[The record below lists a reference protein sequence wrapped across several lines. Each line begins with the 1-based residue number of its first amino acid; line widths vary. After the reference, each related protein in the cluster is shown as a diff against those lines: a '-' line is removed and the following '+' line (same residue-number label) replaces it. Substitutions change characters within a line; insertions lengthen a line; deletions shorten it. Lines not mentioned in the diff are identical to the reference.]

1 MERGRP
7 AGRRNNDLM
16 STWREGNSRNDSSDN
31 HQFWSNIENQYFS
44 NFDKRIITT
53 FEDHIKCTDYICNK
67 IKNKKIKK
75 EIFQNIKCQK
85 SSVKIK
91 LNINDKKNEKKKNGA
106 PNIPKYMLQNNQ
118 FFNNNP
124 FGQENLISQHNNQF
138 LIDPKNDIRNYKANI
153 NPLFNDKQYM
163 ANMSHIN
170 NIENMM
176 SMNHMNNRFR
186 DYPPMFGNEPCFI
199 DGMPMAGNNLLL
211 NTMPNNTNIE
221 KNESNYPDDMNK
233 NINLP
238 STNNTNETND
248 INQTNLNLTDSSD
261 NKNIQLGNTNA
272 DANIVSPSIDNSNK
286 NIDITNLNADN
297 SNGLIQHEHSENSN
311 APNIND
317 QTNVNETDNN
327 EEQNDVNTENNAD
340 IANNNEFPK
349 SNDNEFSENSND
361 NVDTFGKSE
370 NDDYAKGNEINDLQ
384 NASEQNNTTVSNCPQ
399 NEPSLSSENKNDVIE
414 NVVMTSNDDED
425 NGKKNDND
433 LSDSGSLNNKEG
445 TTDALSNDLNNCDP
459 CNNNTIENSSIKNEE
474 NFNTNNAMEYGMR
487 NMNSEDVIENVNN
500 LSNTINA
507 KGMDSSFIPN
517 INNDNNY
524 FSPYKQFNNNTYPN
538 SMNNPY
544 DNKIKTDMNI
554 YPMPMNNF
562 NRDMYSPHDA
572 QATNMYSN
580 IYQNNKSDQIGMNN
594 NQNDS
599 SKQTTIRNASNSGNI
614 NSDSFKNMYPYG
626 NNGMLKMDN
635 ISLGNP
641 NFGINDENMLFM
653 NKNMAI
659 YNNGMP
665 GDIIN
670 GPNKS
675 LPFNDM
681 INFKNNNFYPNGYY
695 NFNEMVNYQ
704 NAMAFDKYGN
714 DKYFQKLKNDKSKN
728 KRKNATKMRKH
739 SQMDEQEKTQTRLRS
754 SRHDGKFFNPL
765 LNKKYDGVGRLPY
778 IHNTPIPNGLHIS
791 IYVPKNYDFSENN
804 EKPSI
809 YDDKI
814 EQAETTNNI
823 DKGTDNND
831 HSIVNPIDNT
841 NQVCDTKKKTEQE
854 DTYEIE
860 TLAKLLTEITL
871 GDKKYLSN
879 RHITMEDKE
888 RCYKCFLDELKN
900 YNTLPIILGN
910 ILPYWNKQKNNN
922 LVYKI
927 KNLRA
932 NNAKPK
938 YIPIQSV
945 NKVLARKKIKKKK
958 ILKKKKKSKKKKK
971 GKKNN
976 TATNLLNESNLTEQN
991 ALKNEEVSE
1000 LDKNNA
1006 EISTGQS
1013 LPTNKT
1019 ENEKEGT
1026 VIENDNQKNASS
1038 STQNKESEEKK
1049 PQKSWRS
1056 YFLMSRSDNKATD
1069 DDNASKKNDDEKN
1082 DKEAQSGEGKEEH
1095 ATDENNKKIGSNDEK
1110 NNTIGVNE
1118 NGTINEKKEKTINS
1132 KKSNLKKKTKN
1143 KLRHFGTYGKIG
1155 SFNFLKKYK
1164 FSTPKNSTVPFNSS
1178 IFSLQKNQHMSNV
1191 YFEFILTNINLDKY
1205 KRNILNVNYNH
1216 NNSIN
1221 KKNRIHCIKLAK
1233 LRNTNT
1239 NNSTNSKSKKN
1250 INQTLQEKKE
1260 NNEITTTNK
1269 NENTMN
1275 SNNYLDGT
1283 VNTTSNSCLG
1293 DSTLFTPNKIEED
1306 KFPDSADQS
1315 NSIINT
1321 ENNTENKNITNE
1333 ISTLNETGEVDMLLK
1348 NNKHNKDIKNIN
1360 EEICVLFSRYM
1371 HNIKQQKKMIVK
1383 LLDNIKNEKK
1393 KPYKYWY
1400 SIEDKMINFYINEYL
1415 KNKLNTKHTYTLSK
1429 QIVDLL
1435 KLRVTV
1441 NHSSQLP
1448 NSWTEKALCN
1458 ICSVGEDWDD
1468 NPIVFCDCCYTPM
1481 HSFCTGFRNVKN
1493 QNLVKRNPNMSDRED
1508 TQNCDIEKEENTKY
1522 KNNNYKYSGPKNSAY
1537 NNTNGVNKNEYYQQ
1551 YNKEGQITKNYF
1563 NNSDINKDGNKYA
1576 HDKNNCSGNHG
1587 KNGIDDKNK
1596 NKINLNV
1603 IKYLMEDNFIDINSP
1618 NSMFNSIVSNN
1629 NDEKNDNEKLDSEKE
1644 DNQANYATLDTQLK
1658 NNENMD
1664 IKNEHENR
1672 EDEGYYKC
1680 GLNDTNN
1687 NDNLDK
1693 TDEKKESYLDTSI
1706 FIHDKEDRHDEDE
1719 ESSQI
1724 KMENPIIEQNIDQPT
1739 SNPNDEKIK
1748 QETNNFST
1756 DVAKTNTGYPPN
1768 TEEEQW
1774 ICPLCSY
1781 LRNQILYIEDS
1792 IAFKIIRHL
1801 SGPQKKKDIDLLIK
1815 ACNEYTNDNNNTTQ
1829 ESGDTANN
1837 EQNNN
1842 KNEVDDKKKK
1852 EAFSYIPPE
1861 EIIFQST
1868 SQMYAY
1874 KYKSI
1879 MLLFDIEYDINY
1891 YKLKYQIEIK
1901 DSHDFFEKIVLKNP
1915 NIYKYKNIFNTIMV
1929 SKIDKDNNYTKF
1941 LNENIKMFRQESF
1954 YINPNFEDSD
1964 SEEAEQETKKKKRG
1978 RKPLLNKNEYSNN
1991 KPYHDKVSNKFI
2003 NKKNKIRSKQGGTVN
2018 KPPYNKT
2025 NNVALDANGNVIVR
2039 KRGRPLGS
2047 TKLNKMKMLA
2057 LKNKNITKSEITPD
2071 ENQESTI
2078 QENQDTSITTGQNPY
2093 TPTLPNSQTNTF
2105 SSNLNELDNNNDK
2118 SNQNDNKNDDDSD
2131 ASQCDNNNEE
2141 ETIKMDIEIKKENQ
2155 NQYISSNKNSI
2166 DFGQSANIL
2175 NINNNANENNISSGL
2190 DENGTLLK
2198 YNYSKNFSFVFKIP
2212 TCCICEFGSFYQG
2225 GGPIKRT
2232 NKKNQWCHIRCASI
2246 SNCIIEDKIE
2256 ICNRERNKYKC
2267 SLCLRTNNIGIIKC
2281 NVADCYK
2288 YYHISCATSSN
2299 KYLIELNE
2307 NNKLVLFCSNH
2318 SQKKAPTEILRKYQI
2333 LREKEYAKH
2342 KLEDKINVGKMFDAY
2357 ILQNYLKI
2365 SDMKLFNL
2373 LSLSSLSVFKDSVN
2387 FNYDQFNQTMKNYY
2401 NNNNY
2406 NPNEE
2411 FNDLYQNFDQYLLGE
2426 GKGIFNNSGLTKTCM
2441 KKSLKENDDL
2451 NPEVKNEKDQI
2462 DISDNGTKQISIN
2475 EETAEEA
2482 EREYVDKIRE
2492 LDTIKEE
2499 NDKAENISHEQKD
2512 EANKTEQDGD
2522 NKIGNDAENMLL
2534 ALEEPTKVENAPIDI
2549 FDIENIN
2556 KISTR
2561 KCNNIISISSFK
2573 NIYNENLLDEDS
2585 LLKLIMY
2592 DFLNLQKD
2600 IQEFNSNIL
2609 SDKYKRLKNFETILL
2624 LYPHFNDYQLKKLS
2638 ELILEK
2644 YNSNILNI
2652 KTDDSFIAFFNKF
2665 LSLLNSKN
2673 LMICSVCLSKAI
2685 YNEPRKDAKKTETD
2699 ENQNSINTSNI
2710 DSTNNT
2716 TQTTLN
2722 ETNQLK
2728 RKLRGSSSN
2737 INDTFENK
2745 KERRLGSLSVLKKCS
2760 QCNVFICYFCCHR
2773 MNIDMIKNY
2782 INNDIK
2788 MKSLE
2793 AAEKLK
2799 NKDVPPR
2806 PHVRTNKVGRPCKNP
2821 LKLLAA
2827 AAANAPTTS
2836 LDPNANIP
2844 TTSESAK
2851 PLESII
2857 NSKLENN
2864 ENCQNQSND
2873 LKNDSNNPNAPNN
2886 EPPKDNANCDVNEN
2900 KEISNQQKE
2909 KKNGDSQ
2916 GINDGTNNNL
2926 DAEKN
2931 TVVVKKNRP
2940 GRKKLDPNSK
2950 INMLKNIIP
2959 KTNEEEKEEEF
2970 ICPRC
2975 EYFKI
2980 KKKIVFCSYCPRLDG
2995 FLNCF
3000 EDKVKKELLFVHPK
3014 CLEYVNTAYSKKNNV
3029 NETKAGGLK
3038 KVCSYCRIKHG
3049 IVITCSNTD
3058 CDASFHISCG
3068 ILLGC
3073 KMDNFFGRVDI
3084 YNPKKAY
3091 CFKHTFQSCKKNT
3104 LANFINTNK
3113 LFYFENFLYF
3123 PFNHLYNF
3131 LLGTYIFNY
3140 LNKKCINHLLKPI
3153 KISEPPSISALFE
3166 KTQFGNIKRNTLVQ
3180 FNDYRKIHK
3189 DKLGLNSE
3197 FDSSQPS
3204 ANIYSNDINN
3214 SNMAQKM
3221 FKSMGYKNEINSVM
3235 SPSMNSLMNMHP
3247 DYMAANNYNLLDPM
3261 NKLKG
3266 NMLISDKRNTM
3277 NIPSEYYKNGYIMQN
3292 ATNNKRSK
3300 NSHGFIDDEITRNS
3314 MAISEQNDTDEM
3326 RQFSNYG
3333 FNRRSID
3340 NNNLMYYN
3348 KKIDG
3353 NPNMLPFFN
3362 NNMGALNQQN
3372 FYNYYGHKYDSNLD
3386 KNNILNKKG
3395 NKNNGIVRKRR
3406 KKMHQDSA
3414 NPYKKINANIMSTL
3428 ENNNGTEAPVQ
3439 VKKRGRTKK
3448 NKNLNIDNANLD
3460 SINPYKQ
3467 SYDNPKSF
3475 LKHDYIDPTKN
3486 YSKYSQYMDKDIKD
3500 FDTDLIKD
3508 EKIYK
3513 QKNEND
3519 INDGQIYCP
3528 VCKFVYEELSDGS
3541 PADGLNWIGCDK
3553 CERWYHW
3560 ICCKYSIDNPP
3571 DMENDWYCSMC
3582 LNS

>member
-44 NFDKRIITT
+44 NFDKRIITA

-91 LNINDKKNEKKKNGA
+91 LNINDKKSEKKNGVA
-106 PNIPKYMLQNNQ
+106 NISQYMFQNNQ
-118 FFNNNP
+118 FLNNNA
-124 FGQENLISQHNNQF
+124 FGQENLISQNNNQF
-138 LIDPKNDIRNYKANI
+138 LIDPKNDIRNYKTNR

-163 ANMSHIN
+163 ENVGHIN
-170 NIENMM
+170 NIENMISINNM
-176 SMNHMNNRFR
+176 DNRFR
-186 DYPPMFGNEPCFI
+186 DYPTMFRNEACFI
-199 DGMPMAGNNLLL
+199 DCMPMAGNNLLL
-211 NTMPNNTNIE
+211 NTMHNNLKIE
-221 KNESNYPDDMNK
+221 KNESNYPDDMSK
-233 NINLP
+233 NTNLP
-238 STNNTNETND
+238 SIINTNEKND
-248 INQTNLNLTDSSD
+248 INQTNLNHTDSSD
-261 NKNIQLGNTNA
+261 NKNTNTQFGSTYT
-272 DANIVSPSIDNSNK
+272 DVNIFNSSIDNSDK
-286 NIDITNLNADN
+286 NIVITNLNTDH
-297 SNGLIQHEHSENSN
+297 SNDLIQNDHTEKINS
-311 APNIND
+311 PNIND
-317 QTNVNETDNN
+317 QTNVNDS
-327 EEQNDVNTENNAD
+327 NTENNVD
-340 IANNNEFPK
+340 ITNNNELPK
-349 SNDNEFSENSND
+349 SNDNEYNGNSND
-361 NVDTFGKSE
+361 NNNVDAFGKFE
-370 NDDYAKGNEINDLQ
+370 NDDNANGNEIDDLQ
-384 NASEQNNTTVSNCPQ
+384 NELEKNNTSVSNRSQ
-399 NEPSLSSENKNDVIE
+399 NEASLFSENKNDVIE
-414 NVVMTSNDDED
+414 NVVMTSNSNED
-425 NGKKNDND
+425 NDKKNDNEV
-433 LSDSGSLNNKEG
+433 SDSFSINNKED
-445 TTDALSNDLNNCDP
+445 TTDALSNAHDLYNNLNNCDP
-459 CNNNTIENSSIKNEE
+459 CNNNLIEYSSIKNEA
-474 NFNTNNAMEYGMR
+474 NFNPSNTMAYEMR
-487 NMNSEDVIENVNN
+487 NMNSEKVTENINN
-500 LSNTINA
+500 LSNTTNA
-507 KGMDSSFIPN
+507 KGMDLSFILN
-517 INNDNNY
+517 IGNNDHNY
-524 FSPYKQFNNNTYPN
+524 FPTFNNSFKQFNNNTYPN
-538 SMNNPY
+538 SMSNPY
-544 DNKIKTDMNI
+544 DNKIKTNMNI
-554 YPMPMNNF
+554 YPMSMNNF
-562 NRDMYSPHDA
+562 NRYMHSSNGV
-572 QATNMYSN
+572 QATNMYPN
-580 IYQNNKSDQIGMNN
+580 IYQNNKSDKVEVDN

-599 SKQTTIRNASNSGNI
+599 TKQSSIGSISTNTANI
-614 NSDSFKNMYPYG
+614 NNDSLKILYQYG
-626 NNGMLKMDN
+626 NKRMLKMDN
-635 ISLGNP
+635 ISLGNH
-641 NFGINDENMLFM
+641 NFGINEENMLFM
-653 NKNMAI
+653 NKNMTI
-659 YNNGMP
+659 YNNGIY

-670 GPNKS
+670 GSNKS

-681 INFKNNNFYPNGYY
+681 MNFNREMQNLKNSNFYPNGYY
-695 NFNEMVNYQ
+695 NFNEMGNYQ
-704 NAMAFDKYGN
+704 NTMAFDTYGN

-728 KRKNATKMRKH
+728 KRKNGTKMKKH
-739 SQMDEQEKTQTRLRS
+739 NQTDEQEKTHTRLRN
-754 SRHDGKFFNPL
+754 SRNDGKFFNPF

-809 YDDKI
+809 YDHKI
-814 EQAETTNNI
+814 EQVKTANNC
-823 DKGTDNND
+823 DKNTDNLNHFD
-831 HSIVNPIDNT
+831 ANSLNNT
-841 NQVCDTKKKTEQE
+841 NQVCDTKKTPEQE

-871 GDKKYLSN
+871 GDKKFLSN

-932 NNAKPK
+932 NNAKP
-938 YIPIQSV
+938 
-945 NKVLARKKIKKKK
+945 
-958 ILKKKKKSKKKKK
+958 
-971 GKKNN
+971 
-976 TATNLLNESNLTEQN
+976 NESNLTEQN
-991 ALKNEEVSE
+991 ALKNENVSKLYKTNEEVTTE
-1000 LDKNNA
+1000 QN
-1006 EISTGQS
+1006 

-1019 ENEKEGT
+1019 EN
-1026 VIENDNQKNASS
+1026 DNEKNASS
-1038 STQNKESEEKK
+1038 HIQNNENEKK
-1049 PQKSWRS
+1049 KKKKSWRS
-1056 YFLMSRSDNKATD
+1056 FFLLNSISSSNNNATD
-1069 DDNASKKNDDEKN
+1069 DKSDSKKNDEKD
-1082 DKEAQSGEGKEEH
+1082 DKKPQSEEGKELI
-1095 ATDENNKKIGSNDEK
+1095 TNENNKKTCSNDEK
-1110 NNTIGVNE
+1110 NNTEKLNE
-1118 NGTINEKKEKTINS
+1118 SSTSNEKKEKIINL
-1132 KKSNLKKKTKN
+1132 KKSNLKKKAKN
-1143 KLRHFGTYGKIG
+1143 KPRHLGTYGKIG

-1164 FSTPKNSTVPFNSS
+1164 FSIPKNSTVPFNSS

-1221 KKNRIHCIKLAK
+1221 KQNKIHCIKLAK
-1233 LRNTNT
+1233 LRNTNASI
-1239 NNSTNSKSKKN
+1239 STNSKSKKN
-1250 INQTLQEKKE
+1250 INQTLQDKKE
-1260 NNEITTTNK
+1260 SNEYTTTKK
-1269 NENTMN
+1269 NENTIN
-1275 SNNYLDGT
+1275 SSSYLDGI
-1283 VNTTSNSCLG
+1283 VNTTSDSCFG
-1293 DSTLFTPNKIEED
+1293 DSILFTSNKIEQD
-1306 KFPDSADQS
+1306 KWPNSVEQS
-1315 NSIINT
+1315 NNIINS
-1321 ENNTENKNITNE
+1321 ENNTEKKYIENE
-1333 ISTLNETGEVDMLLK
+1333 ASTLNGTGEVDVFLK
-1348 NNKHNKDIKNIN
+1348 NNNNKHSTYIKNIN

-1371 HNIKQQKKMIVK
+1371 YNIKQQKKIIGK

-1458 ICSVGEDWDD
+1458 ICSLGEDWDD

-1493 QNLVKRNPNMSDRED
+1493 QNIIKRNPNMSDKGD
-1508 TQNCDIEKEENTKY
+1508 SQNCDNEKEESSKY
-1522 KNNNYKYSGPKNSAY
+1522 KNNNYKYEPQNNAY
-1537 NNTNGVNKNEYYQQ
+1537 NNTNEVNNKNEYYQQ

-1563 NNSDINKDGNKYA
+1563 NNNGKNNYIHSDINKDGDKYTF
-1576 HDKNNCSGNHG
+1576 DNDNCSGKH
-1587 KNGIDDKNK
+1587 GIDKK
-1596 NKINLNV
+1596 KKKINLNV
-1603 IKYLMEDNFIDINSP
+1603 IKHLMEDNFIKLNSP
-1618 NSMFNSIVSNN
+1618 NSMFSSIVSNN
-1629 NDEKNDNEKLDSEKE
+1629 NDEKNDNEKMDSEKE
-1644 DNQANYATLDTQLK
+1644 DSQINYAILDTQLK
-1658 NNENMD
+1658 NNQNMNV
-1664 IKNEHENR
+1664 KNGHENR
-1672 EDEGYYKC
+1672 EDECYYKC
-1680 GLNDTNN
+1680 GRSDTNS
-1687 NDNLDK
+1687 DNI
-1693 TDEKKESYLDTSI
+1693 DEKKESYLDISI
-1706 FIHDKEDRHDEDE
+1706 FTHDKEEIKNENE
-1719 ESSQI
+1719 ESNQI
-1724 KMENPIIEQNIDQPT
+1724 KMENPIIVQNIGQPIEP
-1739 SNPNDEKIK
+1739 SNNKKIK
-1748 QETNNFST
+1748 QETNKFST
-1756 DVAKTNTGYPPN
+1756 DVAKTNTRYPSN

-1792 IAFKIIRHL
+1792 VAFKIIRHL

-1815 ACNEYTNDNNNTTQ
+1815 SCNEYTNENNNNTQ
-1829 ESGDTANN
+1829 ESDDTANN

-1842 KNEVDDKKKK
+1842 KNQVDDKKKK
-1852 EAFSYIPPE
+1852 ETFSYTPPE
-1861 EIIFQST
+1861 EIIFQRN
-1868 SQMYAY
+1868 SQMHTY

-1879 MLLFDIEYDINY
+1879 MLLFDIENDINY
-1891 YKLKYQIEIK
+1891 YMLKYQMEIK

-1941 LNENIKMFRQESF
+1941 LNENIKLFRQESV

-1964 SEEAEQETKKKKRG
+1964 SDDTEYEKKKKKRG

-1991 KPYHDKVSNKFI
+1991 KLYHDKVSNKCI
-2003 NKKNKIRSKQGGTVN
+2003 NKKNKIQSKQANIVN
-2018 KPPYNKT
+2018 KPPYNKN
-2025 NNVALDANGNVIVR
+2025 NNVTLDANGNVIVR

-2047 TKLNKMKMLA
+2047 TKLNKMKLLA
-2057 LKNKNITKSEITPD
+2057 LKNKNITKSEITPN
-2071 ENQESTI
+2071 ENHEFTI
-2078 QENQDTSITTGQNPY
+2078 QENMDASITTGQNLY
-2093 TPTLPNSQTNTF
+2093 TSDLPNNQVNSF
-2105 SSNLNELDNNNDK
+2105 SSNLNELDNINNK
-2118 SNQNDNKNDDDSD
+2118 SNQNDKKNNDNLDGSP
-2131 ASQCDNNNEE
+2131 CDINNEE
-2141 ETIKMDIEIKKENQ
+2141 ETIKMNFELKKENQ
-2155 NQYISSNKNSI
+2155 SLDISSNKNNIESVNSTI
-2166 DFGQSANIL
+2166 FLSAN
-2175 NINNNANENNISSGL
+2175 NNTNETNISFGL
-2190 DENGTLLK
+2190 EANGALLK
-2198 YNYSKNFSFVFKIP
+2198 YNYSKNFSFIFKIP
-2212 TCCICEFGSFYQG
+2212 ICCICEFGSFYQG

-2232 NKKNQWCHIRCASI
+2232 KKKNEWCHIRCASI

-2333 LREKEYAKH
+2333 LREKEYAKN

-2357 ILQNYLKI
+2357 TLQNYLKI

-2373 LSLSSLSVFKDSVN
+2373 LSLSSLSIFKDSVY

-2406 NPNEE
+2406 NPNED
-2411 FNDLYQNFDQYLLGE
+2411 FTDLCQNFDQYLLGE
-2426 GKGIFNNSGLTKTCM
+2426 GKVIFDNSGLTKACM
-2441 KKSLKENDDL
+2441 KKSLIKENDDL
-2451 NPEVKNEKDQI
+2451 NSEAKNEKDQI
-2462 DISDNGTKQISIN
+2462 DVSDNGTKQISIN
-2475 EETAEEA
+2475 EKTAQDA

-2492 LDTIKEE
+2492 LDNIKEE
-2499 NDKAENISHEQKD
+2499 NNKAENLSH
-2512 EANKTEQDGD
+2512 AHKTEQKENNKNGYDG
-2522 NKIGNDAENMLL
+2522 ENMLL
-2534 ALEEPTKVENAPIDI
+2534 KLEETNKVENMPIDI

-2585 LLKLIMY
+2585 LLKLIIY

-2652 KTDDSFIAFFNKF
+2652 KTDDSFFAFFNKF

-2685 YNEPRKDAKKTETD
+2685 YTETRKDAKKMETE
-2699 ENQNSINTSNI
+2699 ESHSSISTFNI
-2710 DSTNNT
+2710 DSPNNST
-2716 TQTTLN
+2716 KTTLN
-2722 ETNQLK
+2722 ETSQLK
-2728 RKLRGSSSN
+2728 RKLRGTSSN
-2737 INDTFENK
+2737 INDSFENK

-2788 MKSLE
+2788 MKSIE
-2793 AAEKLK
+2793 IAENLK
-2799 NKDVPPR
+2799 NKDTIPR

-2827 AAANAPTTS
+2827 TAVNSSITS
-2836 LDPNANIP
+2836 LAPNANIP
-2844 TTSESAK
+2844 TSSELGK
-2851 PLESII
+2851 PLESAI

-2864 ENCQNQSND
+2864 ENCQNQSNA
-2873 LKNDSNNPNAPNN
+2873 LKNDSNNLNALIN
-2886 EPPKDNANCDVNEN
+2886 EPSKDNLNCDVNES
-2900 KEISNQQKE
+2900 KEVTVQQKE
-2909 KKNGDSQ
+2909 QQNGDSQ
-2916 GINDGTNNNL
+2916 GINNGTNNL
-2926 DAEKN
+2926 DADKN
-2931 TVVVKKNRP
+2931 TVIVKKNKP
-2940 GRKKLDPNSK
+2940 GRKRIDPN
-2950 INMLKNIIP
+2950 NKNIILKNTIP
-2959 KTNEEEKEEEF
+2959 KNNEEEEEF

-3014 CLEYVNTAYSKKNNV
+3014 CLEYVNTAYSKKNNI
-3029 NETKAGGLK
+3029 NETKAGVLK

-3104 LANFINTNK
+3104 LTNFINTNK

-3153 KISEPPSISALFE
+3153 KISDPPSISAIFE
-3166 KTQFGNIKRNTLVQ
+3166 KTQFNNMKKNMMIP
-3180 FNDYRKIHK
+3180 FNDCRKTNK
-3189 DKLGLNSE
+3189 DKQGLNSE
-3197 FDSSQPS
+3197 FDSSQPN
-3204 ANIYSNDINN
+3204 ANIYSNDIINN
-3214 SNMAQKM
+3214 SNMSQKM
-3221 FKSMGYKNEINSVM
+3221 FKSMGYKNEVNSVL
-3235 SPSMNSLMNMHP
+3235 SPSMNPLMNMHP
-3247 DYMAANNYNLLDPM
+3247 DYMVANNYNLLDPM
-3261 NKLKG
+3261 NKLKE
-3266 NMLISDKRNTM
+3266 NVLISDKINIM
-3277 NIPSEYYKNGYIMQN
+3277 NIPSKYYKNSYLMQHPHN
-3292 ATNNKRSK
+3292 NNNNKQDK
-3300 NSHGFIDDEITRNS
+3300 NSRGFIDDEITGNT
-3314 MAISEQNDTDEM
+3314 MPTPEQNDNDTM
-3326 RQFSNYG
+3326 KQFPNYG
-3333 FNRRSID
+3333 FNSRSID
-3340 NNNLMYYN
+3340 NNSLMYYN
-3348 KKIDG
+3348 KKIEG
-3353 NPNMLPFFN
+3353 NSNMLPFFN

-3372 FYNYYGHKYDSNLD
+3372 FYNYYGHKYESNID
-3386 KNNILNKKG
+3386 KNNILTKKG
-3395 NKNNGIVRKRR
+3395 NKNNGIRRKRR
-3406 KKMHQDSA
+3406 KMQQDSA
-3414 NPYKKINANIMSTL
+3414 NPYKKINAQIMNPL
-3428 ENNNGTEAPVQ
+3428 ENNNDTETPVQ
-3439 VKKRGRTKK
+3439 VKKRGRARK
-3448 NKNLNIDNANLD
+3448 NKNLNIDNSNLD
-3460 SINPYKQ
+3460 NINHYKQ
-3467 SYDNPKSF
+3467 SYDNPKSY
-3475 LKHDYIDPTKN
+3475 LKHDFINATKN
-3486 YSKYSQYMDKDIKD
+3486 YSKYSQYVDNDIKE

-3508 EKIYK
+3508 EKIYT